1 MYKRQVW
8 GEKVDAAELERTA
21 WPRAAAVAERA
32 WSPRAAR
39 YSARTEARLLEF
51 RCVLL
56 GRGVGAGRVRAAK
69 ARDDRARFRCAEC
82 GAAARGMRRAVCE
95 I

>member
-1 MYKRQVW
+1 MTHPFV
-8 GEKVDAAELERTA
+8 LE
-21 WPRAAAVAERA
+21 PCGHVVCYYCAAA
-32 WSPRAAR
+32 
-39 YSARTEARLLEF
+39 
-51 RCVLL
+51 
-56 GRGVGAGRVRAAK
+56 RAAK

>member
-1 MYKRQVW
+1 MGPNQPQ
-8 GEKVDAAELERTA
+8 GPFATGDLQELR
-21 WPRAAAVAERA
+21 PRCAVAERA

-69 ARDDRARFRCAEC
+69 ARDAPAGPGSCRE
-82 GAAARGMRRAVCE
+82 
-95 I
+95 